1 MLKVMLIDDEPW
13 VLIHLERLVDWET
26 LGFKLCGSF
35 QSCATAL
42 EEMQK
47 EPPDILFLDIS
58 MPETSGLDFLRK
70 LHSTGLFP
78 HTVVLTGF
86 AEFEYAQDALRL
98 GVVDYLLKPLS
109 EAKLRALLEELKKK
123 GRPTHSTE
131 GNHLHYKLKQMLAY
145 LDEHFSEKLSVQSLA
160 NQFSVS
166 ATYCSKLFSKELGK
180 SFSQYLLDLRMTCA
194 KELLMGTDTALKDIV
209 ERCGYSDY
217 FHFHK
222 VFSKYAGITP
232 AKYRQQYREAGNS
245 AGGEAAP

>member
-26 LGFKLCGSF
+26 LGFKLCGSL

-109 EAKLRALLEELKKK
+109 EAKLRALLEELK
-123 GRPTHSTE
+123 
-131 GNHLHYKLKQMLAY
+131 
-145 LDEHFSEKLSVQSLA
+145 
-160 NQFSVS
+160 
-166 ATYCSKLFSKELGK
+166 
-180 SFSQYLLDLRMTCA
+180 
-194 KELLMGTDTALKDIV
+194 
-209 ERCGYSDY
+209 
-217 FHFHK
+217 
-222 VFSKYAGITP
+222 
-232 AKYRQQYREAGNS
+232 
-245 AGGEAAP
+245 

>member
-98 GVVDYLLKPLS
+98 AAKSQTLDAMNQGMCQVLGQFAQQATIRFLTKPRYVRLPG
-109 EAKLRALLEELKKK
+109 A
-123 GRPTHSTE
+123 
-131 GNHLHYKLKQMLAY
+131 
-145 LDEHFSEKLSVQSLA
+145 
-160 NQFSVS
+160 
-166 ATYCSKLFSKELGK
+166 
-180 SFSQYLLDLRMTCA
+180 
-194 KELLMGTDTALKDIV
+194 
-209 ERCGYSDY
+209 
-217 FHFHK
+217 
-222 VFSKYAGITP
+222 
-232 AKYRQQYREAGNS
+232 
-245 AGGEAAP
+245 

>member
-98 GVVDYLLKPLS
+98 GVVDYLLKR
-109 EAKLRALLEELKKK
+109 K
-123 GRPTHSTE
+123 
-131 GNHLHYKLKQMLAY
+131 
-145 LDEHFSEKLSVQSLA
+145 
-160 NQFSVS
+160 
-166 ATYCSKLFSKELGK
+166 
-180 SFSQYLLDLRMTCA
+180 
-194 KELLMGTDTALKDIV
+194 
-209 ERCGYSDY
+209 
-217 FHFHK
+217 
-222 VFSKYAGITP
+222 
-232 AKYRQQYREAGNS
+232 
-245 AGGEAAP
+245 AAPPTARRAITYTTSSSRCSLIWTNTSVKNSPSSPWPTSSA